1 MTEMGGKFITKVS
14 INTECYDRNERK
26 TPTQSIHIWRVM
38 AEMRGKLI
46 TVSTNTKRYDRNEK
60 ETNQRTH
67 TQSVLAELKGK
78 LLIKVPIH
86 VG

>member
-1 MTEMGGKFITKVS
+1 
-14 INTECYDRNERK
+14 
-26 TPTQSIHIWRVM
+26 M

-46 TVSTNTKRYDRNEK
+46 KVSTNTKRYDRNEK

-86 VG
+86 VA